1 MFITTANV
9 LDTIP
14 PALLDRMEVL
24 RLPGYTDEEKL
35 HIARAFLVPKQVA
48 EHGLDRKRCRF
59 RVSALKAIIRLYTRE
74 AGVRNLEREVA
85 SICRKVAREVA
96 EGKAAS
102 RSVGAPE
109 VAEFLGPPRF
119 LHQLVERKVEPGVAT
134 GLAWTPSGGEILFVE
149 STRMAGSKGL
159 ILTGSLGEV
168 MKESAQAALS
178 YVRSRAKRLA
188 LDPRFFAD
196 SDIHIHVPSG
206 QTPKDGPSAGITM
219 AASLMSL
226 LTDTALNPRVAMT
239 GEITL
244 RGKVLPVGGIK
255 EKVLAAYRAGVHSV
269 ILPAENEKDLR
280 EVHEEARKKLTFR
293 FADHIDDIW
302 PVIFPGRQLGSRP
315 VRRRKPKAPSARA

>member
-9 LDTIP
+9 LDTIT

-35 HIARAFLVPKQVA
+35 HIARAFLVPKQLA

-96 EGKAAS
+96 EGKVKA
-102 RSVGAPE
+102 RSIGPAE
-109 VAEFLGPPRF
+109 VAELLGPPRF
-119 LHQLVERKVEPGVAT
+119 LHELVERTMEPGVAT

-178 YVRSRAKRLA
+178 YVRSRAHRLA
-188 LDPRFFAD
+188 LDPQFFTD

-206 QTPKDGPSAGITM
+206 QTPKDGPSAGITI

-293 FADHIDDIW
+293 FAEHIDDIW
-302 PVIFPGRQLGSRP
+302 PVIFPGRKLGSRP
-315 VRRRKPKAPSARA
+315 VRKRKPRSARP